1 MRVRWGAPGGPKV
14 TMPWRAAPRA
24 ALTSPLTLIIAAV
37 TALLACFLGTAAVL
51 QASAAGGAAVAY
63 QSGIA
68 CPDYYGPV
76 FSKDNVP
83 AAAAPQIIDS
93 VRSKAPAHGFAA
105 PVTSRYTTVLVGT
118 EFNGDSNYKV
128 TLAHRDQAVPGHLD
142 VTNGSAGAGLLLGTV
157 VAKAEGIKAG
167 TTPSFRGAQLPP
179 VTGLYRDLA
188 DPAPRWWCSQQ
199 RNAVVSRLANDP
211 LDSVMFAT
219 DGKTFDD
226 AVRTLGLPEIK
237 ALHLSFYEA
246 PPKTVSEA
254 EDLLERSKALIA
266 DVKADLGARGLGDA
280 ITGSVPFE
288 RSVEI
293 SNQAESNVLVSILPL
308 AAISILV
315 GCAGIGTVALQWHQR
330 RHPQLRLLAARGSAP
345 GALGM
350 LAVAE
355 LGLPIVAGGVAGGV
369 LARLLLGVYGPPGEI
384 GEGALLRGSL
394 VAAVILLVSL
404 ALLAGVIAF
413 RTHREFELGRVKSGR
428 RKGMKLLAVFPWE
441 LLTAGVALLGW
452 TRLVDYS
459 KGSRIGN
466 PLPQVDP
473 LALTYPVF
481 VVLTVGLLAARLAWL
496 ALLAS
501 HRARLWSRP
510 ALQLAIRRLASA
522 RAPVTGVLVI
532 GTLAIGTLATGIG
545 IARGQEE
552 ALHTKS
558 AIFVGAETRVDTES
572 VIGTGQIPLPAEIN
586 GSTTIVGELTGTGN
600 VVLVVDPQTFRR
612 AATLGPLDGAEVDRL
627 LGGLS
632 GGPGNGV
639 PAIRVGNDAAQ
650 KPRLGAG
657 LPDARTI
664 GELSMFPIIG
674 TKAGYVISRES
685 LSAAQLRAVPKWSLL
700 SGSSMTQVTEALV
713 SVGVATAVNRV
724 TRDSALDAL
733 PFYVVSW
740 TFSFMA
746 LLGAVLGVVAVLSL
760 LVAVEVR
767 RRQNALAG
775 ALVLRMGMRPRA
787 LLASHLMELG
797 ALSGLAVVI
806 GVACGISVAGLSVP
820 RFDPATFLA
829 PRSALPNPT
838 PMALTVL
845 AVGVLVVALAG
856 WIAMRSVRTA
866 RTAELIRA

>member
-1 MRVRWGAPGGPKV
+1 
-14 TMPWRAAPRA
+14 MPWRAAPRA

-63 QSGIA
+63 QSEVV
-68 CPDYYGPV
+68 CPDNYGPV
-76 FSKDNVP
+76 FSKGNVP
-83 AAAAPQIIDS
+83 TEAVPQVVDS
-93 VRSKAPAHGFAA
+93 IRRKAPAHGFGM
-105 PVTSRYTTVLVGT
+105 PVASRYTPVLHGT
-118 EFNGDSNYKV
+118 EFNGDPNYKI
-128 TLAHRDQAVPGHLD
+128 TLAYRDQAGLDHLD
-142 VTNGSAGAGLLLGTV
+142 LADGSHNAGLWLGTV
-157 VAKAEGIKAG
+157 VSGAQGIGVG
-167 TTPSFRGAQLPP
+167 TTPSFHGTPLPP
-179 VTGLYRDLA
+179 VTGLYHDLL

-199 RNAVVSRLANDP
+199 RNAVVDRLANDP
-211 LDSVMFAT
+211 LDSVVFTT

-226 AVRTLGLPEIK
+226 TVRALAIPAIKTLYV
-237 ALHLSFYEA
+237 SFYEA
-246 PPKTVSEA
+246 PPKTLSEA
-254 EDLLERSKALIA
+254 DDLLERSKALIA

-280 ITGSVPFE
+280 VVASLPFE

-293 SNQAESNVLVSILPL
+293 SHQAESNVLVSILPL
-308 AAISILV
+308 AAISVLV

-330 RHPQLRLLAARGSAP
+330 RHAQLRLLSARGSAP
-345 GALGM
+345 GALGL

-355 LGLPIVAGGVAGGV
+355 LGLPIVVGGAIGAL
-369 LARLLLGVYGPPGEI
+369 LARLLLGVYGPPGELD
-384 GEGALLRGSL
+384 GGAQVAGSL
-394 VAAVILLVSL
+394 VAAAILLASL
-404 ALLAGVIAF
+404 GLLAGVIAV
-413 RTHREFELGRVKSGR
+413 RTHREFELGRVRTGR
-428 RKGMKLLAVFPWE
+428 RKGLRIVAIFPWE
-441 LLTAGVALLGW
+441 ILTAGVGLLGW
-452 TRLVDYS
+452 NRLVDYS
-459 KGSRIGN
+459 QASRVGN

-496 ALLAS
+496 ALHAS
-501 HRARLWSRP
+501 HRAKLWSRP

-532 GTLAIGTLATGIG
+532 GTLAIGTMATGIG

-552 ALHTKS
+552 ALQTKS

-572 VIGTGQIPLPAEIN
+572 VIGTGKTPLPAQIRDT
-586 GSTTIVGELTGTGN
+586 STVVGELTGTGSI
-600 VVLVVDPQTFRR
+600 VLVVDPATFRR
-612 AATLGPLDGAEVDRL
+612 GAALGPLPGDEVDRL
-627 LGGLS
+627 LGLLS
-632 GGPGNGV
+632 SSAGPDV
-639 PAIRVGNDAAQ
+639 PAIRIGDDTKQKAAQ
-650 KPRLGAG
+650 KAAQKTALPAG
-657 LPDARTI
+657 LADARPV
-664 GELSMFPIIG
+664 GELPMFPIIG
-674 TKAGYVISRES
+674 TKAGYVISRAS
-685 LSAAQLRAVPKWSLL
+685 LSPAQLTAVPKWTLL
-700 SGSSMTQVTEALV
+700 SGSPVSQLTEALTTI
-713 SVGVATAVNRV
+713 GITQPNRI
-724 TRDSALDAL
+724 TRESALDAL

-797 ALSGLAVVI
+797 TLSGLAVVI
-806 GVACGISVAGLSVP
+806 GVVCGVSVAGLSVP

-838 PMALTVL
+838 PFALTVL

-866 RTAELIRA
+866 KTAELIRA

>member
-1 MRVRWGAPGGPKV
+1 
-14 TMPWRAAPRA
+14 MPWRAAPRA
-24 ALTSPLTLIIAAV
+24 ALTSPLTLLIAAV

-51 QASAAGGAAVAY
+51 QASAAGGAAVTY

-68 CPDYYGPV
+68 CPDYHGPV

-83 AAAAPQIIDS
+83 AAVAPQVVDS
-93 VRSKAPAHGFAA
+93 VRRNAPAHGFSP
-105 PVTSRYTTVLVGT
+105 PVTSRYTPYLTGT
-118 EFNGDSNYKV
+118 EFNGDPHYKV
-128 TLAHRDQAVPGHLD
+128 VLAHRDQALPGHLD
-142 VTNGSAGAGLLLGTV
+142 LADGSASAGFWLGTV
-157 VAKAEGIKAG
+157 VAGAEGIKTG
-167 TTPSFRGAQLPP
+167 TTPSIRGTSLPP

-226 AVRTLGLPEIK
+226 TVRALGIPAIK
-237 ALHLSFYEA
+237 TLHLSFYET
-246 PPKTVSEA
+246 PPQTVSEA
-254 EDLLERSKALIA
+254 EDLQERSKALIA
-266 DVKADLGARGLGDA
+266 AVKADLGARGLGDA
-280 ITGSVPFE
+280 IVGSLPFE

-293 SNQAESNVLVSILPL
+293 SNQAESNVLISILPL

-315 GCAGIGTVALQWHQR
+315 GCAGIGTVALQWYQR
-330 RHPQLRLLAARGSAP
+330 RHPQLRLLSARGSGP

-355 LGLPIVAGGVAGGV
+355 LGLPVVAGGVVGAV
-369 LARLLLGVYGPPGEI
+369 LARLLLRVYGPPGALDD
-384 GEGALLRGSL
+384 GAVLWGSL
-394 VAAVILLVSL
+394 VAAAILLVSL
-404 ALLAGVIAF
+404 ALLAGVISVRA
-413 RTHREFELGRVKSGR
+413 HREFELGRVRSGGR
-428 RKGMKLLAVFPWE
+428 RRVRILAFFPWE

-452 TRLVDYS
+452 NRLVDYS

-481 VVLTVGLLAARLAWL
+481 VVLTVGLIAARLAWL
-496 ALLAS
+496 ALHAS

-552 ALHTKS
+552 ALQTKS

-572 VIGTGQIPLPAEIN
+572 VVGTGQVRLPASV
-586 GSTTIVGELTGTGN
+586 GDTTTIVGELTGTGN
-600 VVLVVDPQTFRR
+600 VVLVVDPRTFRR

-627 LGGLS
+627 LDGLS
-632 GGPGNGV
+632 NPGAGV
-639 PAIRVGNDAAQ
+639 PAIRIGKDAAG
-650 KPRLGAG
+650 KTALPAG
-657 LPDARTI
+657 LGDARTV
-664 GELSMFPIIG
+664 GELPMFPIIG
-674 TKAGYVISRES
+674 TNAGYVISRES
-685 LSAAQLRAVPKWSLL
+685 LGTAQLRSVPKWSVL
-700 SGSSMTQVTEALV
+700 SSSSMTQVTEALS

-724 TRDSALDAL
+724 TRGSALDAL

-806 GVACGISVAGLSVP
+806 GVVCGVSVAGLSVP
-820 RFDPATFLA
+820 RFDPATFL
-829 PRSALPNPT
+829 PPQSTLPDPT
-838 PMALTVL
+838 PLALTVL

>member
-1 MRVRWGAPGGPKV
+1 
-14 TMPWRAAPRA
+14 MPWRAAPRA
-24 ALTSPLTLIIAAV
+24 ALSSPLTLIIAAV

-51 QASAAGGAAVAY
+51 QASAAGGAAVKY
-63 QSGIA
+63 QSGLA
-68 CPDYYGPV
+68 CPDYYGPI

-83 AAAAPQIIDS
+83 AAVAPQVIDS
-93 VRSKAPAHGFAA
+93 VRRNAPAHGFAQ
-105 PVTSRYTTVLVGT
+105 PVTSRYTPYLLGT
-118 EFNGDSNYKV
+118 EFNGDPNYKV
-128 TLAHRDQAVPGHLD
+128 TIAHRDQAVQGHLD
-142 VTNGSAGAGLLLGTV
+142 LVDGTAAAGGLLLGTV
-157 VAKAEGIKAG
+157 VAKAEGIK
-167 TTPSFRGAQLPP
+167 TGAVPKLQGAPFPP
-179 VTGLYRDLA
+179 VTGLYRDLS

-226 AVRTLGLPEIK
+226 AIRTLGVPAI
-237 ALHLSFYEA
+237 ATLHMSFYET
-246 PPKTVSEA
+246 PPKTISEA

-280 ITGSVPFE
+280 VVGSLPFE

-293 SNQAESNVLVSILPL
+293 SNQAESNVLISILPL

-315 GCAGIGTVALQWHQR
+315 GCAGIGTVALQWYQR
-330 RHPQLRLLAARGSAP
+330 RHPQLRLLSARGSGP
-345 GALGM
+345 GALGL

-355 LGLPIVAGGVAGGV
+355 LGLPIVVGGAAGAA
-369 LARLLLGVYGPPGEI
+369 LARLLLGVYGPPGEL
-384 GEGALLRGSL
+384 GDGALLTGSL

-404 ALLAGVIAF
+404 GLLAGVIAF
-413 RTHREFELGRVKSGR
+413 RTHREFELGRVRSGR
-428 RKGMKLLAVFPWE
+428 RKGVKLLAIFPWE
-441 LLTAGVALLGW
+441 LVTAGVALLGW
-452 TRLVDYS
+452 TRLVDYG
-459 KGSRIGN
+459 KGSRLGN

-496 ALLAS
+496 GLLAS

-552 ALHTKS
+552 ALQTKS

-572 VIGTGQIPLPAEIN
+572 VVGTGKVALPSGITGN
-586 GSTTIVGELTGTGN
+586 TTIVGELTGTGN
-600 VVLVVDPQTFRR
+600 VVLVVDPRTFRR
-612 AATLGPLDGAEVDRL
+612 GATLARLDAAEVDRL
-627 LGGLS
+627 LGSLS
-632 GGPGNGV
+632 SPGPGI
-639 PAIRVGNDAAQ
+639 PAIRIGTDANQ
-650 KPRLGAG
+650 KPALAAG
-657 LPDARTI
+657 LPEARTI
-664 GELSMFPIIG
+664 GEMPMFPIIG

-685 LSAAQLRAVPKWSLL
+685 LSAAQLNAVPKWSLL
-700 SGSSMTQVTEALV
+700 SGSSMTQVTEALT

-724 TRDSALDAL
+724 TRESALDAL

-797 ALSGLAVVI
+797 TLSGLAVVI
-806 GVACGISVAGLSVP
+806 GVVCGISVAGLSVP

-838 PMALTVL
+838 PLALTVL

>member
-1 MRVRWGAPGGPKV
+1 
-14 TMPWRAAPRA
+14 MPWRAAPRA

-37 TALLACFLGTAAVL
+37 TALLACFLGTAAIL

-63 QSGIA
+63 QSGLA

-83 AAAAPQIIDS
+83 VAVAPQVTDS
-93 VRSKAPAHGFAA
+93 VRRHAPAHGFGT
-105 PVTSRYTTVLVGT
+105 PVTSRYTPYLFGT
-118 EFNGDSNYKV
+118 EFNGDPHYKV
-128 TLAHRDQAVPGHLD
+128 TIAHRDQAVPSHIELAD
-142 VTNGSAGAGLLLGTV
+142 GSVGAGLLLGTV
-157 VAKAEGIKAG
+157 VAKAEGIKTG
-167 TTPSFRGAQLPP
+167 VTPSIHGTPLPP

-211 LDSVMFAT
+211 LDSVMFAP

-226 AVRTLGLPEIK
+226 TVRATGIPAIATL
-237 ALHLSFYEA
+237 HMSFYEA

-266 DVKADLGARGLGDA
+266 DVKADLSARGLGDA
-280 ITGSVPFE
+280 VIGSVPFE
-288 RSVEI
+288 RSVTI
-293 SNQAESNVLVSILPL
+293 SNQAESNVLISILPL

-315 GCAGIGTVALQWHQR
+315 GCAGIATVALQWYQR
-330 RHPQLRLLAARGSAP
+330 RHPQLRLLSARGSAP
-345 GALGM
+345 GALGL

-355 LGLPIVAGGVAGGV
+355 LGLPIVVGGAAGAV
-369 LARLLLGVYGPPGEI
+369 LARLLLGIYGPPGELDD
-384 GEGALLRGSL
+384 GALLQGSL
-394 VAAVILLVSL
+394 VAAAILLVSL
-404 ALLAGVIAF
+404 ALLAGVIAV
-413 RTHREFELGRVKSGR
+413 RTHREFELGRVRSGR
-428 RKGMKLLAVFPWE
+428 VKGVKLLAIFPWE
-441 LLTAGVALLGW
+441 LVTAGVALLGW
-452 TRLVDYS
+452 NRLVDYG
-459 KGSRIGN
+459 KGSRVGN

-496 ALLAS
+496 ALHAS

-510 ALQLAIRRLASA
+510 ALQMAIRRLASA

-532 GTLAIGTLATGIG
+532 GTLAVGTLATGIG

-572 VIGTGQIPLPAEIN
+572 VIGTGKVQLPPQL
-586 GSTTIVGELTGTGN
+586 SDDTTIVGELTGTGS

-627 LGGLS
+627 LGQLS
-632 GGPGNGV
+632 SPGTGV
-639 PAIRVGNDAAQ
+639 PAIRVGTDSAQ
-650 KPRLGAG
+650 KAVLGAG
-657 LPDARTI
+657 LADARTI
-664 GELSMFPIIG
+664 GELPMFPIIG

-685 LSAAQLRAVPKWSLL
+685 LSPAQLRVVPKWSVL
-700 SGSSMTQVTEALV
+700 SGAPLTQVTEALT

-724 TRDSALDAL
+724 TRESALDAL
-733 PFYVVSW
+733 PFYLVSW

-746 LLGAVLGVVAVLSL
+746 LLGAVLGAVAVLSL

-838 PMALTVL
+838 PFALTVL

>member
-1 MRVRWGAPGGPKV
+1 
-14 TMPWRAAPRA
+14 MPWRAAPKA

-51 QASAAGGAAVAY
+51 QASAAGGAAVTY
-63 QSGIA
+63 QTGIA
-68 CPDYYGPV
+68 CPDSYGPV
-76 FSKDNVP
+76 FSKGNVP
-83 AAAAPQIIDS
+83 VSDAPEVISAVQ
-93 VRSKAPAHGFAA
+93 RHAPAHGFSP
-105 PVTSRYTTVLVGT
+105 PVTSRYTPVIQGT
-118 EFNGDSNYKV
+118 EFNGDPHYKV
-128 TLAHRDQAVPGHLD
+128 TLGHRDQAGLNNLD
-142 VTNGSAGAGLLLGTV
+142 LAAGTRDAGLLLGTV
-157 VAKAEGIKAG
+157 VASAEKIGVGA
-167 TTPSFRGAQLPP
+167 TPKVKGAALPP
-179 VTGLYRDLA
+179 VTGLYRDLP

-199 RNAVVSRLANDP
+199 RNAVVDRLANDP

-226 AVRTLGLPEIK
+226 AVRTLGLP
-237 ALHLSFYEA
+237 AFRTLYLSFYEQ

-254 EDLLERSKALIA
+254 EDLLDRSKALIA
-266 DVKADLGARGLGDA
+266 DVRADLGTRGLGDA
-280 ITGSVPFE
+280 IVGSLPFE
-288 RSVEI
+288 RSVMI
-293 SNQAESNVLVSILPL
+293 SNQAESNVFVSILPL
-308 AAISILV
+308 AAISVLV
-315 GCAGIGTVALQWHQR
+315 GCAGIGTVALQWNQR
-330 RHPQLRLLAARGSAP
+330 RHAQLRLLSSRGTGP
-345 GALGM
+345 VGLGL

-355 LGLPIVAGGVAGGV
+355 LGLPIVVGGVAGAV
-369 LARLLLGVYGPPGEI
+369 LARLLLGVYGPPGEPD
-384 GEGALLRGSL
+384 GGAQLTGSL
-394 VAAVILLVSL
+394 VAAVILLASL
-404 ALLAGVIAF
+404 ALLAGVIAI
-413 RTHREFELGRVKSGR
+413 RTHREFELGRVRAGR
-428 RKGMKLLAVFPWE
+428 RKGLKLLTIFPWE
-441 LLTAGVALLGW
+441 LITAGVALLGW
-452 TRLVDYS
+452 NQLVDYG
-459 KGSRIGN
+459 KASRVGN

-496 ALLAS
+496 ALHAS

-572 VIGTGQIPLPAEIN
+572 VIGTGKLPLPPQIS
-586 GSTTIVGELTGTGN
+586 GTTTVVGELTGTGS
-600 VVLVVDPQTFRR
+600 VVLVVDPQTFRQG
-612 AATLGPLDGAEVDRL
+612 AALGTLPGADVDRM
-627 LGGLS
+627 LGELS
-632 GGPGNGV
+632 SPGTGV
-639 PAIRVGNDAAQ
+639 PAIRIGNDAAQ
-650 KPRLGAG
+650 KPALPAG
-657 LPDARTI
+657 LGEARTI
-664 GELSMFPIIG
+664 GELPMFPIIG
-674 TKAGYVISRES
+674 TKAGYVISRQS
-685 LSAAQLRAVPKWSLL
+685 LSAAQLTAVPKWSLL
-700 SGSSMTQVTEALV
+700 SASPVAQLTEAL
-713 SVGVATAVNRV
+713 TAAGITQPNRI
-724 TRDSALDAL
+724 TRESALDAL

-806 GVACGISVAGLSVP
+806 GVACGVSVAGLSVP

-838 PMALTVL
+838 PFALTVL

>member
-1 MRVRWGAPGGPKV
+1 
-14 TMPWRAAPRA
+14 MPWRAAPRA

-37 TALLACFLGTAAVL
+37 TALLACFLGTAAIL
-51 QASAAGGAAVAY
+51 QASAAGGAAVTY

-83 AAAAPQIIDS
+83 ASVAPQVVDS
-93 VRSKAPAHGFAA
+93 VRRNAPAHGFAA
-105 PVTSRYTTVLVGT
+105 PVTSRYTPYLTGT
-118 EFNGDSNYKV
+118 EFNGDPNYKV
-128 TLAHRDQAVPGHLD
+128 VLAHRDQALPGHLD
-142 VTNGSAGAGLLLGTV
+142 LTDGSASAGFWLGTV
-157 VAKAEGIKAG
+157 VAGAEGIKTG
-167 TTPSFRGAQLPP
+167 TTPSVRGTPLPP

-226 AVRTLGLPEIK
+226 TVRALGIPVIK
-237 ALHLSFYEA
+237 TLHLSFYEA

-254 EDLLERSKALIA
+254 EDLQERSKALIA
-266 DVKADLGARGLGDA
+266 AVKADLGARGLGDA
-280 ITGSVPFE
+280 IVGSLPFE

-293 SNQAESNVLVSILPL
+293 SNQAESNVLISILPL

-315 GCAGIGTVALQWHQR
+315 GCAGIGTVALQWYQR
-330 RHPQLRLLAARGSAP
+330 RHPQLRLLSARGSGP
-345 GALGM
+345 GALGL

-355 LGLPIVAGGVAGGV
+355 LGLPIVAGGAAGGV
-369 LARLLLGVYGPPGEI
+369 LARLLLGVYGPPGELDD
-384 GEGALLRGSL
+384 GAMVWGSL
-394 VAAVILLVSL
+394 VAAAILLVSL
-404 ALLAGVIAF
+404 ALLAGVIAV
-413 RTHREFELGRVKSGR
+413 RTHREFELGRVRSGGR
-428 RKGMKLLAVFPWE
+428 RRVKILAFFPWE

-452 TRLVDYS
+452 NRLVDYS

-481 VVLTVGLLAARLAWL
+481 VVLTVGLIAARLAWL
-496 ALLAS
+496 ALHAS

-552 ALHTKS
+552 ALQTKS

-572 VIGTGQIPLPAEIN
+572 VVGTGQVRLPASV
-586 GSTTIVGELTGTGN
+586 GDTTTIVGELTGTGN
-600 VVLVVDPQTFRR
+600 VVLVVDPRTFRR

-627 LGGLS
+627 LSGLS
-632 GGPGNGV
+632 SAGAGV
-639 PAIRVGNDAAQ
+639 PAIRIGNNAAQ
-650 KPRLGAG
+650 KTALPAG
-657 LPDARTI
+657 LGNARAI
-664 GELSMFPIIG
+664 GELPMFPIIG
-674 TKAGYVISRES
+674 TKAGYVISRDS
-685 LSAAQLRAVPKWSLL
+685 LGAAQLRGVPKWSVL
-700 SGSSMTQVTEALV
+700 SSSSMTQVTEALS

-724 TRDSALDAL
+724 TRESALDAL

-806 GVACGISVAGLSVP
+806 GVVCGVSVAGLSVP
-820 RFDPATFLA
+820 RFDPATFL
-829 PRSALPNPT
+829 PPQSALPDPT
-838 PMALTVL
+838 PLALTVL